1 MKEVIINKAINNIQ
15 KYNNYSN
22 TKIKEIKY
30 GLESIYLTTFK
41 IIVIMLI
48 NTLIGTIK
56 ELLLIFL
63 FYGLLRLMGFGL
75 HAKKSSHCWISS
87 LLMFVILPNIAKK
100 LLVPKTIQIVLSLI
114 GLIFLSIYAPADTKK
129 RPLINKTKRIKYK
142 VLTILITISY
152 ILYIIFTKNVYINN
166 ILTISILI
174 QAFLVLPLS
183 YKLFGLEYNNYI
195 NYKKGGRYEINS

>member
-63 FYGLLRLMGFGL
+63 Y
-75 HAKKSSHCWISS
+75 H
-87 LLMFVILPNIAKK
+87 
-100 LLVPKTIQIVLSLI
+100 
-114 GLIFLSIYAPADTKK
+114 
-129 RPLINKTKRIKYK
+129 
-142 VLTILITISY
+142 
-152 ILYIIFTKNVYINN
+152 NN
-166 ILTISILI
+166 INLKWITVIRCIILQYYWKI
-174 QAFLVLPLS
+174 
-183 YKLFGLEYNNYI
+183 I
-195 NYKKGGRYEINS
+195 

>member
-63 FYGLLRLMGFGL
+63 Y
-75 HAKKSSHCWISS
+75 H
-87 LLMFVILPNIAKK
+87 
-100 LLVPKTIQIVLSLI
+100 
-114 GLIFLSIYAPADTKK
+114 
-129 RPLINKTKRIKYK
+129 
-142 VLTILITISY
+142 
-152 ILYIIFTKNVYINN
+152 NN
-166 ILTISILI
+166 INL
-174 QAFLVLPLS
+174 
-183 YKLFGLEYNNYI
+183 K
-195 NYKKGGRYEINS
+195 

>member
-63 FYGLLRLMGFGL
+63 FNR
-75 HAKKSSHCWISS
+75 
-87 LLMFVILPNIAKK
+87 
-100 LLVPKTIQIVLSLI
+100 
-114 GLIFLSIYAPADTKK
+114 
-129 RPLINKTKRIKYK
+129 R
-142 VLTILITISY
+142 
-152 ILYIIFTKNVYINN
+152 
-166 ILTISILI
+166 
-174 QAFLVLPLS
+174 LVL
-183 YKLFGLEYNNYI
+183 
-195 NYKKGGRYEINS
+195 

>member
-129 RPLINKTKRIKYK
+129 KTFDKQNK
-142 VLTILITISY
+142 
-152 ILYIIFTKNVYINN
+152 KNQI
-166 ILTISILI
+166 
-174 QAFLVLPLS
+174 
-183 YKLFGLEYNNYI
+183 
-195 NYKKGGRYEINS
+195 